1 MSRAEGHLGLYRAL
15 ASAAPASVGPAQTRR
30 RRAARTHRDDGRE
43 SAVTGAAGRLLRLR
57 VQLTRGSPD
66 RRIAEGVSLDQ
77 TPALALRARQLAAA
91 PTRRA
96 LAADLRRAVDYAERV
111 ESRTPLSAV
120 MLEPARV
127 RAGRGAILRLAERL
141 EQAAPVSPQGVAL
154 ARVLL
159 TDAASPLFDR
169 DSERTVTE
177 ASCIA
182 DDALVSGQLAPL
194 ASS

>member
-1 MSRAEGHLGLYRAL
+1 MSRAAGHHGLYGAI
-15 ASAAPASVGPAQTRR
+15 ANATPTTVAPPSTRR
-30 RRAARTHRDDGRE
+30 RGAREQRRRGR
-43 SAVTGAAGRLLRLR
+43 GAASVVAAPLLLRLR
-57 VQLTRGSPD
+57 VYLTRGSLD
-66 RRIAEGVSLDQ
+66 RQIARGVALAD
-77 TPALALRARQLAAA
+77 TPALTLRAHQLTAESA
-91 PTRRA
+91 RRS
-96 LAADLRRAVDYAERV
+96 LAADLRHVVSYAERV
-111 ESRTPLSAV
+111 ESRTQLSAV

-141 EQAAPVSPQGVAL
+141 EQEAPVSPQGVAL

-177 ASCIA
+177 ASCVA
-182 DDALVSGQLAPL
+182 DDALVSGELAPP

>member
-1 MSRAEGHLGLYRAL
+1 MSRAAGHHGLYGAIASAMPRTVAPPSTRRRGGAREPRRRGA
-15 ASAAPASVGPAQTRR
+15 ASAA
-30 RRAARTHRDDGRE
+30 AAPLL
-43 SAVTGAAGRLLRLR
+43 LLRLR
-57 VQLTRGSPD
+57 VYLTRGSLD
-66 RRIAEGVSLDQ
+66 RQIARGVALAQ
-77 TPALALRARQLAAA
+77 TPELTLRAHQLTAESA
-91 PTRRA
+91 RRS
-96 LAADLRRAVDYAERV
+96 LAADLRHVVNYAERV

-127 RAGRGAILRLAERL
+127 RAGRGAILRLAGRL
-141 EQAAPVSPQGVAL
+141 EQEAPVSPQGVAL

-182 DDALVSGQLAPL
+182 DDALVSGELAPP
-194 ASS
+194 AGS

>member
-1 MSRAEGHLGLYRAL
+1 MSRAAGHHGLYRAI
-15 ASAAPASVGPAQTRR
+15 ASASPASVAPPFTRR
-30 RRAARTHRDDGRE
+30 HGAARERRRGRDVA
-43 SAVTGAAGRLLRLR
+43 SGAAAPLLLRLR
-57 VQLTRGSPD
+57 VQLARGSLD
-66 RRIAEGVSLDQ
+66 RQIARGVALAD
-77 TPALALRARQLAAA
+77 TPALALRARQLAAESA
-91 PTRRA
+91 RRS
-96 LAADLRRAVDYAERV
+96 LAADLRHVVSYAERV

-141 EQAAPVSPQGVAL
+141 EAPAPVSPQGVAL

-182 DDALVSGQLAPL
+182 DDALVSGELAPP
-194 ASS
+194 ASA

>member
-1 MSRAEGHLGLYRAL
+1 MSRAAGDHGLHRAL
-15 ASAAPASVGPAQTRR
+15 VGAAPASIAPPSIRR
-30 RRAARTHRDDGRE
+30 RSATSARRHSRSGASAAAT
-43 SAVTGAAGRLLRLR
+43 SRLLRLR
-57 VQLTRGSPD
+57 VYLTRGSLD
-66 RRIAEGVSLDQ
+66 RQIARGVALAD
-77 TPALALRARQLAAA
+77 TPALTLRAHQLAAESA
-91 PTRRA
+91 RRS
-96 LAADLRRAVDYAERV
+96 LAADLRHVVSYAERV

-141 EQAAPVSPQGVAL
+141 EQDAPVSPQGVAL

-169 DSERTVTE
+169 NSERTVTE
-177 ASCIA
+177 AGCIA
-182 DDALVSGQLAPL
+182 DDALVSGELAPP